1 MNNNQAKMIDEF
13 KNEVTIK
20 FPELKNKVRIEEY
33 EKNAYVC
40 SISKR
45 DRTYGKRLW
54 LDCDIYDKS
63 ITVGH
68 EFKDEVY
75 LEFNQKNW
83 IEVLKESLNIFEELH
98 MDSKIKETGEWE
110 TITIDSFWDIRYN
123 SSKNILEIIFP
134 RDICYYYYDFTSQ
147 CLENLKNS
155 ESPLI
160 YFNKNI
166 RGKYKYEKI
175 ISGCNKVI

>member
-1 MNNNQAKMIDEF
+1 MNTKQSKMIDEF
-13 KNEVTIK
+13 KNEVSEK

-45 DRTYGKRLW
+45 DRAYGKRLW
-54 LDCDIYDKS
+54 LDCDIHDKS

-75 LEFNQKNW
+75 LDFNQKNW
-83 IEVLKESLNIFEELH
+83 IKVLKESLDIFEELH
-98 MDSKIKETGEWE
+98 MDSKTKDTGEWE
-110 TITIDSFWDIRYN
+110 TIIIDSFWDTRYN
-123 SSKNILEIIFP
+123 SFKNILEIIFP
-134 RDICYYYYDFTSQ
+134 GDICYYYYDFTSQ
-147 CLENLKNS
+147 CLENLRNS

-175 ISGCNKVI
+175 